1 MLKITN
7 GKVTLFVTPG
17 AYRDVYAPQGFIEVT
32 AKTSHKG
39 KIESKIETQ
48 IQPDKLPE
56 VTPEDVTASEFDVSG
71 GEPVSDTPDA
81 PKPTEDLSEIP
92 LGEMDSDQLRAYAKE
107 LGVDLSGLTSKKAVR
122 NKIRAAL

>member
-17 AYRDVYAPQGFIEVT
+17 AYRDVYAPQGFTEVT
-32 AKTSHKG
+32 TRATETPQ
-39 KIESKIETQ
+39 IEPEPQ
-48 IQPDKLPE
+48 GGNLPG
-56 VTPEDVTASEFDVSG
+56 VTPEDVTEDNSDASEDAS
-71 GEPVSDTPDA
+71 EPETP
-81 PKPTEDLSEIP
+81 KTSEDLSEIP

>member
-17 AYRDVYAPQGFIEVT
+17 AYRDVYAPQGFTEVT

-71 GEPVSDTPDA
+71 GESVSDT

-92 LGEMDSDQLRAYAKE
+92 LSEMDSDQLRAYAKE